1 MLLLRKNQMVDDFSH
16 DFLSSMSL
24 SKGKNRNVHDI
35 ALNNLSTSEIIED
48 RSFIRAARVFT
59 PDPYGRQLLFHFISF
74 HEDSINGGFLIFF
87 T

>member
-1 MLLLRKNQMVDDFSH
+1 MVDDFSH

-74 HEDSINGGFLIFF
+74 HFMKTASMVDFLFSLPKVQ
-87 T
+87 